1 MLRQQSDLGNS
12 IKLCRLLKVDK
23 DFFSESVKS
32 TIKNAI
38 SEASGNEVFF
48 VGSFSQDNIIEDVQ
62 VIARGNDYSV
72 PAVIESASPGDVV
85 IHNHPSGALTPSNQD
100 IQIASVFGNHGV
112 GFLIINNDASQV
124 YVVVE
129 PFFQKE
135 IEPLNIEETKKPLLP
150 DGGVAEI
157 MGEKYELREEQLQM
171 LDTVSNSFNDN
182 LISLVEAGTGTGKTL
197 SYLIPAINWALKNQ
211 ERIVIS
217 TNTINLQEQ
226 LIDKDI
232 PMLYQ
237 AFDEDFSYSLVK
249 GMRNY
254 LCLLRTETIQEGLF
268 EMADDDEM
276 GSIDDILEW
285 AKVTEDGSLSDLSF
299 TPPESVWDKVAA
311 ESDSCL
317 RARCPYY
324 SRCFFYK
331 SRREIAS
338 SQLLVVNH
346 HLLFSDLA
354 IKSASESSDAGIL
367 PPFNRVIFD
376 EAHHLNDA
384 ATSHF
389 GMRATK
395 FGILRVL
402 RRLKRKGKGGQ
413 GKGLIYYTASLA
425 AKLIKISKKGVV
437 NELLGKV
444 EKLLSTKVDTVEQY
458 VNDSFDALY
467 TFCLPIVQEKE
478 GGKED
483 VNLRITEDIYEL
495 DGWNNLDKK
504 FSLLRIRLKEL
515 HEEIKAI
522 TDILIDYEVE
532 SDVAKLIVEFKGVG
546 NKLDY
551 YSDVVSTFLS
561 TEDDG
566 FVRWV
571 EGRMGKTG
579 ILSGIGLSPLDIS
592 PTLKERLYSKCDTV
606 VMTSATMAVDKNFDF
621 LKSGLGLQDEMR
633 VDEQILPSPFDYKEQ
648 LLLMVPDDIPEPG
661 NVGFAKAV
669 SELIRN
675 SVEASKGNALILFT
689 SYTLL
694 ETVYR
699 NIHGD
704 LEEQGILTL
713 KQGAFPRSRLLD
725 KFRIEDNSVLFA
737 TDSFWEGVDV
747 PGDALKLVIIA
758 RLPFRVPTE
767 PIIEARVEY
776 MENQGLNSFTDY
788 SVPVAVLKFKQ
799 GFGRL
804 IRTRTD
810 KGAVL
815 VLDRRIISKFYG
827 KYFLNSLPD
836 SARLMDSSE
845 NIIKNLK
852 RFIG

>member
-1 MLRQQSDLGNS
+1 MN
-12 IKLCRLLKVDK
+12 K

-32 TIKNAI
+32 TIKSAI
-38 SEASGNEVFF
+38 EKASGNEVFF
-48 VGSFSQDNIIEDVQ
+48 VGSFSRNKVIEDVK

-72 PAVIESASPGDVV
+72 PAVIESASPGEVV
-85 IHNHPSGALTPSNQD
+85 IHNHPSGNLTPSNQD

-112 GFLIINNDASQV
+112 GFLIVDNSASEV

-129 PFFQKE
+129 PFFEKE
-135 IEPLNIEETKKPLLP
+135 IELLDIEETKKALLP
-150 DGGVAEI
+150 EGAVADV
-157 MGEKYELREEQLQM
+157 MGDKYEIRDEQLHM
-171 LDTVSNSFNDN
+171 LEGVTSSFNEN
-182 LISLVEAGTGTGKTL
+182 LVSLIEAGTGTGKTL
-197 SYLIPAINWALKNQ
+197 SYLVPAINWALKNE
-211 ERIVIS
+211 ERVVIS

-232 PMLYQ
+232 PLLYD
-237 AFDEDFSYSLVK
+237 AFDDDFNYSLVK

-268 EMADDDEM
+268 EMVDDDEV

-299 TPPESVWDKVAA
+299 TPPDSVWEKVSA

-338 SQLLVVNH
+338 SQLLIVNH

-354 IKSASESSDAGIL
+354 IKSASESSEAGIL
-367 PPFNRVIFD
+367 PPFKRVIFD

-395 FGILRVL
+395 FGILRVI

-413 GKGLIYYTASLA
+413 GKGLIYYTAALA
-425 AKLIKISKKGVV
+425 TKLVKLYRKGVV
-437 NELLGKV
+437 NDLLRKV
-444 EKLLSTKVDTVEQY
+444 EKLLSTKVDTLDQY
-458 VNDSFDALY
+458 VGDSFDALY
-467 TFCLPIVQEKE
+467 TFCLTVAQEKE
-478 GGKED
+478 GGKEEI
-483 VNLRITEDIYEL
+483 NLRITEDIIKRE
-495 DGWNNLDKK
+495 GWENVDKK
-504 FSLLRIRLKEL
+504 FSILRIRLKEL

-532 SDVAKLIVEFKGVG
+532 NDIAKLIVEFKGVS

-551 YSDVVSTFLS
+551 YSDVISTFLS
-561 TEDDG
+561 REDDG

-571 EGRMGKTG
+571 EGRMGRGG
-579 ILSGIGLSPLDIS
+579 ILSGLGLSPLDIS
-592 PTLKERLYSKCDTV
+592 STLKERLYSKCKTV
-606 VMTSATMAVDKNFDF
+606 VMTSATLAVNNNFGF
-621 LKSGLGLQDEMR
+621 LKSGLGLEDEQR
-633 VDEQILPSPFDYKEQ
+633 VDELILPSPFNYEEQ
-648 LLLMVPDDIPEPG
+648 LLLAIPDDIPEPG
-661 NVGFAKAV
+661 NVGYAEAI
-669 SELIRN
+669 SELIRDA
-675 SVEASKGNALILFT
+675 VKASKGNALILFT

-699 NIHGD
+699 KIHEE
-704 LEEQGILTL
+704 LEDEGILAL
-713 KQGAFPRSRLLD
+713 KQGAFPRAKLLD

-747 PGDALKLVIIA
+747 PGDALKLVIIT

-804 IRTRTD
+804 IRTKTD
-810 KGAVL
+810 KGVVL
-815 VLDRRIISKFYG
+815 VLDKRLISKFYG
-827 KYFLNSLPD
+827 KFFLNSLPKCTK
-836 SARLMDSSE
+836 LVDSSK
-845 NIIKNLK
+845 NIINNIKS
-852 RFIG
+852 FIG

>member
-1 MLRQQSDLGNS
+1 MN
-12 IKLCRLLKVDK
+12 K

-32 TIKNAI
+32 TIKSAI
-38 SEASGNEVFF
+38 EKASGNEVFF
-48 VGSFSQDNIIEDVQ
+48 VGSFSRNKVIEDVK

-72 PAVIESASPGDVV
+72 PAVIESASPGEVV
-85 IHNHPSGALTPSNQD
+85 IHNHPSGNLTPSNQD

-112 GFLIINNDASQV
+112 GFLIVDNSASEV
-124 YVVVE
+124 YMVVE
-129 PFFQKE
+129 PFFEKE
-135 IEPLNIEETKKPLLP
+135 IELLDIEETKKALLP
-150 DGGVAEI
+150 EGAVADV
-157 MGEKYELREEQLQM
+157 MGDKYEIRDEQLHM
-171 LDTVSNSFNDN
+171 LEGVTSSFNEN
-182 LISLVEAGTGTGKTL
+182 LVSLIEAGTGTGKTL
-197 SYLIPAINWALKNQ
+197 SYLVPAINWALKNE
-211 ERIVIS
+211 ERVVIS

-232 PMLYQ
+232 PLLYD
-237 AFDEDFSYSLVK
+237 AFDDDFNYSLVK

-268 EMADDDEM
+268 EMVDDDEV

-299 TPPESVWDKVAA
+299 TPPDSVWEKVSA

-338 SQLLVVNH
+338 SQLLIVNH

-354 IKSASESSDAGIL
+354 IKSASESSEAGIL
-367 PPFNRVIFD
+367 PPFKRVIFD

-395 FGILRVL
+395 FGILRVI

-413 GKGLIYYTASLA
+413 GKGLIYYTAALA
-425 AKLIKISKKGVV
+425 TKLVKLYRKGVV
-437 NELLGKV
+437 NDLLRKV
-444 EKLLSTKVDTVEQY
+444 EELLSTKVDTLDQY
-458 VNDSFDALY
+458 VGDSFDALY
-467 TFCLPIVQEKE
+467 TFCLTVAQEKE
-478 GGKED
+478 GGKEEI
-483 VNLRITEDIYEL
+483 NLRITEDIIKRE
-495 DGWNNLDKK
+495 GWENVDKK
-504 FSLLRIRLKEL
+504 FSILRIRLKEL

-532 SDVAKLIVEFKGVG
+532 NDIAKLIVEFKGVS

-551 YSDVVSTFLS
+551 YSDVISTFLS
-561 TEDDG
+561 REDDG

-571 EGRMGKTG
+571 EGRMGRGG
-579 ILSGIGLSPLDIS
+579 ILSGLGLSPLDIS
-592 PTLKERLYSKCDTV
+592 STLKERLYSKCKTV
-606 VMTSATMAVDKNFDF
+606 VMTSATLAVNNNFGF
-621 LKSGLGLQDEMR
+621 LKSGLGLEDEQR
-633 VDEQILPSPFDYKEQ
+633 VDELILPSPFNYEEQ
-648 LLLMVPDDIPEPG
+648 LLLAIPDDIPEPG
-661 NVGFAKAV
+661 NVGYAEAI
-669 SELIRN
+669 SELIRDA
-675 SVEASKGNALILFT
+675 VKASKGNALILFT

-699 NIHGD
+699 KIHEE
-704 LEEQGILTL
+704 LEDEGILAL
-713 KQGAFPRSRLLD
+713 KQGAFPRAKLLD

-747 PGDALKLVIIA
+747 PGDALKLVIIT

-776 MENQGLNSFTDY
+776 MENQGLNSFMDY

-804 IRTRTD
+804 IRTKTD
-810 KGAVL
+810 KGVVL
-815 VLDRRIISKFYG
+815 VLDKRLISKFYG
-827 KYFLNSLPD
+827 KFFLNSLPKCTK
-836 SARLMDSSE
+836 LVDSSK
-845 NIIKNLK
+845 NIINNIKS
-852 RFIG
+852 FIG

>member
-1 MLRQQSDLGNS
+1 MQ
-12 IKLCRLLKVDK
+12 K
-23 DFFSESVKS
+23 DFFSNGVKS
-32 TIKNAI
+32 TIKTTIEN
-38 SEASGNEVFF
+38 ASGNEVFF
-48 VGSFSQDNIIEDVQ
+48 VGSFSKDKVIDNVQ

-72 PAVIESASPGDVV
+72 PAVIEAASPGEVV
-85 IHNHPSGALTPSNQD
+85 IHNHPSGKLSPSNQD
-100 IQIASVFGNHGV
+100 IQIASVLGNHGV

-129 PFFQKE
+129 PFFEKE
-135 IEPLNIEETKKPLLP
+135 IEPLDVEENKKTLLP
-150 DGGVAEI
+150 EGQVARG
-157 MGEKYELREEQLQM
+157 MGDKYELRQEQLQM
-171 LDTVSNSFNDN
+171 LESVTTAFNN
-182 LISLVEAGTGTGKTL
+182 NEISLIEAGTGTGKTL
-197 SYLIPAINWALKNQ
+197 SYLVPAVNWALKNE
-211 ERIVIS
+211 ERVVIS

-232 PMLYQ
+232 PLLYD
-237 AFDEDFSYSLVK
+237 AFDDDFKYSLVK

-254 LCLLRTETIQEGLF
+254 LCLLRTETIQDGLF
-268 EMADDDEM
+268 EMADEDEV

-285 AKVTEDGSLSDLSF
+285 AKITEDGSLSDLNF
-299 TPPESVWDKVAA
+299 TPPDSVWEKVSA

-338 SQLLVVNH
+338 SQLLIVNH

-354 IKSASESSDAGIL
+354 IKSASESSEAGIL
-367 PPFNRVIFD
+367 PPFKRVVFD

-413 GKGLIYYTASLA
+413 GKGLIYYTAALA
-425 AKLIKISKKGVV
+425 TRLIKMQKKGVV
-437 NELLGKV
+437 NDLLKKV
-444 EKLLSTKVDTVEQY
+444 DDLLSTKVDTLEQY
-458 VNDSFDALY
+458 VGDSFDALY
-467 TFCLPIVQEKE
+467 TLCLGVVQENE
-478 GGKED
+478 SGKEEI
-483 VNLRITEDIYEL
+483 NIRITDEILKLE
-495 DGWNNLDKK
+495 GWGNIDKK
-504 FSLLRIRLKEL
+504 FSILRIRLKEL

-532 SDVAKLIVEFKGVG
+532 NDIAKLIVEFRGIG

-561 TEDDG
+561 AEDDG

-571 EGRMGKTG
+571 EGRMGRGG
-579 ILSGIGLSPLDIS
+579 ILSGIGLSPLDVS
-592 PTLKERLYSKCDTV
+592 PRLKERLYSKCDTV
-606 VMTSATMAVDKNFDF
+606 VMTSATMAVNKNFGF
-621 LKSGLGLQDEMR
+621 LKSGLGLEDEQR
-633 VDEQILPSPFDYKEQ
+633 VDELILPSPFNYEEQ
-648 LLLMVPDDIPEPG
+648 LLLMIPDDIPEPG
-661 NVGFAKAV
+661 NIGYAEAISV
-669 SELIRN
+669 LIRDA
-675 SVEASKGNALILFT
+675 VMASKGNALILFT
-689 SYTLL
+689 SYALL

-699 NIHGD
+699 NIHSE
-704 LEEQGILTL
+704 LEDDGILAL
-713 KQGAFPRSRLLD
+713 KQGAFPRARLLD

-804 IRTRTD
+804 IRTKTD

-815 VLDRRIISKFYG
+815 VLDKRVISKFYG

-836 SARLMDSSE
+836 CAKLIDSSD
-845 NIIKNLK
+845 NVVSVLK
-852 RFIG
+852 AFLM

>member
-1 MLRQQSDLGNS
+1 VN
-12 IKLCRLLKVDK
+12 K

-32 TIKNAI
+32 TIKSAI
-38 SEASGNEVFF
+38 EKASGNEVFF
-48 VGSFSQDNIIEDVQ
+48 VGSFSRNKVIEDVK

-72 PAVIESASPGDVV
+72 PAVIESASPGEVV
-85 IHNHPSGALTPSNQD
+85 IHNHPSGNLTPSNQD

-112 GFLIINNDASQV
+112 GFLIVDNSASEV
-124 YVVVE
+124 YMVVE
-129 PFFQKE
+129 PFFEKE
-135 IEPLNIEETKKPLLP
+135 IELLDIEETKKALLP
-150 DGGVAEI
+150 EGAVADV
-157 MGEKYELREEQLQM
+157 MGDKYEIRDEQLHM
-171 LDTVSNSFNDN
+171 LEGVTSSFNEN
-182 LISLVEAGTGTGKTL
+182 LVSLIEAGTGTGKTL
-197 SYLIPAINWALKNQ
+197 SYLVPAINWALKNE
-211 ERIVIS
+211 ERVVIS

-232 PMLYQ
+232 PLLYD
-237 AFDEDFSYSLVK
+237 AFDDDFNYSLVK

-268 EMADDDEM
+268 EMVDDGEV

-299 TPPESVWDKVAA
+299 TPPDSVWEKVSA

-338 SQLLVVNH
+338 SQLLIVNH

-354 IKSASESSDAGIL
+354 IKSASESSEAGIL
-367 PPFNRVIFD
+367 PPFKRVIFD

-395 FGILRVL
+395 FGILRVI

-413 GKGLIYYTASLA
+413 GKGLIYYTAALA
-425 AKLIKISKKGVV
+425 TKLVKLYRKGVV
-437 NELLGKV
+437 NDLLRKV
-444 EKLLSTKVDTVEQY
+444 EELLSTKVDTLDQY
-458 VNDSFDALY
+458 VGDSFDALY
-467 TFCLPIVQEKE
+467 TFCLTVAQEKE
-478 GGKED
+478 GGKEEI
-483 VNLRITEDIYEL
+483 NLRITEDIIKRE
-495 DGWNNLDKK
+495 GWENVDKK
-504 FSLLRIRLKEL
+504 FSILRIRLKEL

-532 SDVAKLIVEFKGVG
+532 NDIAKLIVEFKGVS

-551 YSDVVSTFLS
+551 YSDVISTFLS
-561 TEDDG
+561 REDDG

-571 EGRMGKTG
+571 EGRMGRGG
-579 ILSGIGLSPLDIS
+579 ILSGLGLSPLDIS
-592 PTLKERLYSKCDTV
+592 STLKERLYSKCKTV
-606 VMTSATMAVDKNFDF
+606 VMTSATLAVNNNFGF
-621 LKSGLGLQDEMR
+621 LKSGLGLEDEQR
-633 VDEQILPSPFDYKEQ
+633 VDELILPSPFNYEEQ
-648 LLLMVPDDIPEPG
+648 LLLAIPDDIPEPG
-661 NVGFAKAV
+661 NVGYAEAI
-669 SELIRN
+669 SELIRDA
-675 SVEASKGNALILFT
+675 VKASKGNALILFT

-699 NIHGD
+699 KIHEE
-704 LEEQGILTL
+704 LEDEGILAL
-713 KQGAFPRSRLLD
+713 KQGAFPRAKLLD

-747 PGDALKLVIIA
+747 PGDALKLVIIT

-776 MENQGLNSFTDY
+776 MENQGLNSFMDY

-804 IRTRTD
+804 IRTKTD

-815 VLDRRIISKFYG
+815 VLDKRLISKFYG
-827 KYFLNSLPD
+827 KFFLNSLPKCTK
-836 SARLMDSSE
+836 LVDSSK
-845 NIIKNLK
+845 NIINNIKS
-852 RFIG
+852 FIG

>member
-1 MLRQQSDLGNS
+1 MQ
-12 IKLCRLLKVDK
+12 K
-23 DFFSESVKS
+23 DFFSENVKS
-32 TIKNAI
+32 TIQTVI
-38 SEASGNEVFF
+38 EEASGNEVFL
-48 VGSFSQDNIIEDVQ
+48 VGSFSERYVIEEVR
-62 VIARGNDYSV
+62 VVARGNDYSV
-72 PAVIESASPGDVV
+72 PAVIESAKPGDVV
-85 IHNHPSGALTPSNQD
+85 IHNHPSGTLTPSDQD
-100 IQIASVFGNHGV
+100 IQIASVFGNQGV
-112 GFLIINNDASQV
+112 GFLIVNNNASQV

-129 PFFQKE
+129 PFFEKE
-135 IEPLNIEETKKPLLP
+135 IEPLDIEETKKALLP
-150 DGGVAEI
+150 QGRVADV
-157 MGEKYELREEQLQM
+157 MGEKYELRDEQLHM
-171 LDTVSNSFNDN
+171 LESVTSSFNDN
-182 LISLVEAGTGTGKTL
+182 LISLIEAGTGTGKTL
-197 SYLIPAINWALKNQ
+197 SYLIPAVAWALKNE

-232 PMLYQ
+232 PLLYN
-237 AFDEDFSYSLVK
+237 AFEDDFNYSLVK

-268 EMADDDEM
+268 EMADDDEVDP
-276 GSIDDILEW
+276 INEILDW
-285 AKVTEDGSLSDLSF
+285 AKVTDDGSLSDLGF
-299 TPPESVWDKVAA
+299 TPPDSVWDKVSA

-331 SRREIAS
+331 SRREVAS
-338 SQLLVVNH
+338 SQLLIVNH

-367 PPFNRVIFD
+367 PPFKRVIFD

-395 FGILRVL
+395 FGIIRVL
-402 RRLKRKGKGGQ
+402 RRLKRKSKGGQ

-425 AKLIKISKKGVV
+425 TKLVKMYRKGIV
-437 NELLGKV
+437 NDLLRKV
-444 EKLLSTKVDTVEQY
+444 EDLLSSKVDTVDQY
-458 VNDSFDALY
+458 VADSFDALY
-467 TFCLPIVQEKE
+467 TFCLPISQEKE
-478 GGKED
+478 GGKEEI
-483 VNLRITEDIYEL
+483 NLRITEEVTGRE
-495 DGWNNLDKK
+495 GWDNIDKK
-504 FSLLRIRLKEL
+504 FSILRIRLKEL
-515 HEEIKAI
+515 QEEIKAI

-532 SDVAKLIVEFKGVG
+532 SDIAKLIVEFKGVG

-551 YSDVVSTFLS
+551 YSDVISTFLS

-571 EGRMGKTG
+571 EGRMGRGG
-579 ILSGIGLSPLDIS
+579 ILSGLGLSPLDIS

-606 VMTSATMAVDKNFDF
+606 VMTSATMAVNKSFQF
-621 LKSGLGLQDEMR
+621 LKTGLGLEDEQR
-633 VDEQILPSPFDYKEQ
+633 VDELILPSPFNYEEQ
-648 LLLMVPDDIPEPG
+648 LLLTIPNDIPEPG
-661 NVGFAKAV
+661 NVGYADAISGLITKAV
-669 SELIRN
+669 K
-675 SVEASKGNALILFT
+675 ASNGNALILFT

-694 ETVYR
+694 ETVYK
-699 NIHGD
+699 NICGE
-704 LEEQGILTL
+704 LEDDGILAL
-713 KQGAFPRSRLLD
+713 KQGAFPRGKLLD

-747 PGDALKLVIIA
+747 PGDALKLVVIA

-776 MENQGLNSFTDY
+776 MESQGLNSFMDY

-804 IRTRTD
+804 IRTKTD

-815 VLDRRIISKFYG
+815 VLDKRVISKFYG
-827 KYFLNSLPD
+827 KFFLKSLPD
-836 SARLMDSSE
+836 CTRIIDSSQ
-845 NIIKNLK
+845 NIISNLK
-852 RFIG
+852 YFFG

>member
-1 MLRQQSDLGNS
+1 VQ
-12 IKLCRLLKVDK
+12 K

-32 TIKNAI
+32 TIKSVI
-38 SEASGNEVFF
+38 EEASGNEVFF
-48 VGSFSQDNIIEDVQ
+48 VGTFSERYVLEE
-62 VIARGNDYSV
+62 VRVVARGNDYSV
-72 PAVIESASPGDVV
+72 PAVIESAKPGDVV
-85 IHNHPSGALTPSNQD
+85 IHNHPSGTLTPSDQD
-100 IQIASVFGNHGV
+100 IQIASVFGNQGV
-112 GFLIINNDASQV
+112 GFLIINNNASQV

-129 PFFQKE
+129 PFLEKE
-135 IEPLNIEETKKPLLP
+135 IEPLDIEETKKALLP
-150 DGGVAEI
+150 EGRVAEV
-157 MGEKYELREEQLQM
+157 MGDNYELRDEQLQM
-171 LDTVSNSFNDN
+171 LESVTSSFNDN
-182 LISLVEAGTGTGKTL
+182 LISLIEAGTGTGKTL
-197 SYLIPAINWALKNQ
+197 SYLIPAVSWALKNE
-211 ERIVIS
+211 ERVVIS

-232 PMLYQ
+232 PLLYN
-237 AFDEDFSYSLVK
+237 AFEDDFNYSLVK

-268 EMADDDEM
+268 EMADDDEVDP
-276 GSIDDILEW
+276 INDILDW
-285 AKVTEDGSLSDLSF
+285 AKVTDDGSLSDLSF
-299 TPPESVWDKVAA
+299 TPPDSAWDKVSA

-331 SRREIAS
+331 SRREVAS

-367 PPFNRVIFD
+367 PPFKRVIFD

-395 FGILRVL
+395 FGIIRVL
-402 RRLKRKGKGGQ
+402 RRLKRKSKGGQ

-425 AKLIKISKKGVV
+425 TKLVKMYRKGIV
-437 NELLGKV
+437 NDLLRKV
-444 EKLLSTKVDTVEQY
+444 EDLLSSKVDTVDQY
-458 VNDSFDALY
+458 TSDSFDALY
-467 TFCLPIVQEKE
+467 NFCLPITQEKE
-478 GGKED
+478 GGKEEI
-483 VNLRITEDIYEL
+483 NLRITEEITGRE
-495 DGWNNLDKK
+495 GWDNIDKK
-504 FSLLRIRLKEL
+504 FSILRIRLKEL

-532 SDVAKLIVEFKGVG
+532 SDIAKLIVEFKGVG

-551 YSDVVSTFLS
+551 YSDVISTFLS

-571 EGRMGKTG
+571 EGRMGRGG
-579 ILSGIGLSPLDIS
+579 ILSGLGLSPLDIS
-592 PTLKERLYSKCDTV
+592 PTLKDRLYSKCDTV
-606 VMTSATMAVDKNFDF
+606 VMTSATMAVNQNFGF
-621 LKSGLGLQDEMR
+621 LKSALGLEDEQR
-633 VDEQILPSPFDYKEQ
+633 VDELILPSPFNYEEQ
-648 LLLMVPDDIPEPG
+648 LLLTIPNDIPEPG
-661 NVGFAKAV
+661 NVGFADAISDLITKAV
-669 SELIRN
+669 K
-675 SVEASKGNALILFT
+675 ASNGNALILFT

-694 ETVYR
+694 ETVYK
-699 NIHGD
+699 NIYGE
-704 LEEQGILTL
+704 LESEGILTL
-713 KQGAFPRSRLLD
+713 KQGAFPRGRLLD

-776 MENQGLNSFTDY
+776 IESQGLNSFMDY

-804 IRTRTD
+804 IRTKTD

-815 VLDRRIISKFYG
+815 VLDKRVISKFYG
-827 KYFLNSLPD
+827 KFFLKSLPD
-836 SARLMDSSE
+836 CTRIIDSSD
-845 NIIKNLK
+845 NIISNLK
-852 RFIG
+852 SFFG

>member
-1 MLRQQSDLGNS
+1 MH
-12 IKLCRLLKVDK
+12 K
-23 DFFSESVKS
+23 DFFSSSVKS
-32 TIKNAI
+32 TIKTTI
-38 SEASGNEVFF
+38 EKASGKEVFF
-48 VGSFSQDNIIEDVQ
+48 VGSLSKDKVIDDVQ

-72 PAVIESASPGDVV
+72 PAVIESASAGEVV
-85 IHNHPSGALTPSNQD
+85 IHNHPSGNLSPSNQD

-112 GFLIINNDASQV
+112 GFLIVNNDASQV

-129 PFFQKE
+129 PFFKKE
-135 IEPLNIEETKKPLLP
+135 IEPLDVEENKNTLLP
-150 DGGVAEI
+150 EGQVARV
-157 MGEKYELREEQLQM
+157 MGDKYELRQEQLQM
-171 LDTVSNSFNDN
+171 LVSVTTAFNN
-182 LISLVEAGTGTGKTL
+182 NEISLIEAGTGTGKTL
-197 SYLIPAINWALKNQ
+197 SYLVPAVNWALKNE
-211 ERIVIS
+211 ERVVIS

-232 PMLYQ
+232 PLLYD
-237 AFDEDFSYSLVK
+237 AFDDDFNYSLVK

-254 LCLLRTETIQEGLF
+254 LCLLRTETIQDGLF
-268 EMADDDEM
+268 EMADEDEV

-285 AKVTEDGSLSDLSF
+285 AKVTEDGSLSDLNF
-299 TPPESVWDKVAA
+299 TPPDSVWEKVSA

-338 SQLLVVNH
+338 SQLLIVNH

-367 PPFNRVIFD
+367 PPFKRVIFD

-413 GKGLIYYTASLA
+413 GKGLIYYTAALA
-425 AKLIKISKKGVV
+425 TKLIKMQKKGVV
-437 NELLGKV
+437 NELLKKV
-444 EKLLSTKVDTVEQY
+444 DDLLSTKVDTLEQY
-458 VNDSFDALY
+458 VGDSFDALY
-467 TFCLPIVQEKE
+467 TLCLGVVQENE
-478 GGKED
+478 SGKEEI
-483 VNLRITEDIYEL
+483 NMRITDEILKLE
-495 DGWNNLDKK
+495 GWGNIDKK
-504 FSLLRIRLKEL
+504 FSILRIRLKEL

-532 SDVAKLIVEFKGVG
+532 NDIAKLIVEFRGIG

-561 TEDDG
+561 AEDDG

-571 EGRMGKTG
+571 EGRMGRGG
-579 ILSGIGLSPLDIS
+579 ILSGIGLSPLDVS
-592 PTLKERLYSKCDTV
+592 PRLKERLYSKCDTV
-606 VMTSATMAVDKNFDF
+606 VMTSATMAVNKNFGF
-621 LKSGLGLQDEMR
+621 LKSGLGLQDEER
-633 VDEQILPSPFDYKEQ
+633 VDELILPSPFNYEEQ
-648 LLLMVPDDIPEPG
+648 LLLMIPDDIPEPG
-661 NVGFAKAV
+661 NVGYAEAI
-669 SELIRN
+669 SGLIRDA
-675 SVEASKGNALILFT
+675 VMASKGNALMLFT

-699 NIHGD
+699 NIHGE
-704 LEEQGILTL
+704 LEDEGILAL
-713 KQGAFPRSRLLD
+713 KQGAFPRARLLD

-776 MENQGLNSFTDY
+776 MESQGLNSFTDY

-804 IRTRTD
+804 IRTKTD

-815 VLDRRIISKFYG
+815 VLDKRVISKFYG

-836 SARLMDSSE
+836 CARLIDSSD
-845 NIIKNLK
+845 NVISVLK
-852 RFIG
+852 AFLM

>member
-1 MLRQQSDLGNS
+1 MN
-12 IKLCRLLKVDK
+12 K

-32 TIKNAI
+32 TIKSAI
-38 SEASGNEVFF
+38 EEASGNEVFF
-48 VGSFSQDNIIEDVQ
+48 VGSFSRNKVIEDVK

-72 PAVIESASPGDVV
+72 PAVIESASPGEVV
-85 IHNHPSGALTPSNQD
+85 IHNHPSGNLTPSNQD

-112 GFLIINNDASQV
+112 GFLIVDNSASEV

-129 PFFQKE
+129 PFFEKE
-135 IEPLNIEETKKPLLP
+135 IELLDIEETKKALLP
-150 DGGVAEI
+150 EGAVADV
-157 MGEKYELREEQLQM
+157 MGDKYEIRDEQLHM
-171 LDTVSNSFNDN
+171 LEGVTSSFNEN
-182 LISLVEAGTGTGKTL
+182 LVSLIEAGTGTGKTL
-197 SYLIPAINWALKNQ
+197 SYLVPAINWALKNE
-211 ERIVIS
+211 ERVVIS

-232 PMLYQ
+232 PLLYD
-237 AFDEDFSYSLVK
+237 AFDDDFNYSLVK

-268 EMADDDEM
+268 EMVDDDEV

-299 TPPESVWDKVAA
+299 TPPDSVWEKVSA

-338 SQLLVVNH
+338 SQLLIVNH

-354 IKSASESSDAGIL
+354 IKSASESSEAGIL
-367 PPFNRVIFD
+367 PPFKRVIFD

-395 FGILRVL
+395 FGILRVI

-413 GKGLIYYTASLA
+413 GKGLIYYTAALA
-425 AKLIKISKKGVV
+425 TKLVKLYRKGVV
-437 NELLGKV
+437 NDLLRKV
-444 EKLLSTKVDTVEQY
+444 EELLSTKVDTLEQY
-458 VNDSFDALY
+458 VGDSFDALY
-467 TFCLPIVQEKE
+467 TFCLTVAQEKE
-478 GGKED
+478 GGKEEI
-483 VNLRITEDIYEL
+483 NLRITEDILEKE
-495 DGWNNLDKK
+495 GWENVDKK
-504 FSLLRIRLKEL
+504 FSILRIRLKEL

-532 SDVAKLIVEFKGVG
+532 SDIAKLIVEFKGVS

-551 YSDVVSTFLS
+551 YSDVISTFLS
-561 TEDDG
+561 REDDG

-571 EGRMGKTG
+571 EGRMGRGG
-579 ILSGIGLSPLDIS
+579 IFSGLGLSPLDIS
-592 PTLKERLYSKCDTV
+592 STLKERLYSKCNTV
-606 VMTSATMAVDKNFDF
+606 VMTSATLAVNNNFGF
-621 LKSGLGLQDEMR
+621 LKSGLGLEDEQR
-633 VDEQILPSPFDYKEQ
+633 VDELILPSPFNYEEQ
-648 LLLMVPDDIPEPG
+648 LLLAIPDDIPEPG
-661 NVGFAKAV
+661 NVGYAEAI
-669 SELIRN
+669 SELIRDA
-675 SVEASKGNALILFT
+675 VKASKGNALILFT

-699 NIHGD
+699 KIHEE
-704 LEEQGILTL
+704 LEDEGILAL
-713 KQGAFPRSRLLD
+713 KQGAFPRAKLLD

-747 PGDALKLVIIA
+747 PGDALKLVIIT

-788 SVPVAVLKFKQ
+788 SVPVA
-799 GFGRL
+799 
-804 IRTRTD
+804 
-810 KGAVL
+810 
-815 VLDRRIISKFYG
+815 
-827 KYFLNSLPD
+827 
-836 SARLMDSSE
+836 
-845 NIIKNLK
+845 
-852 RFIG
+852 

>member
-1 MLRQQSDLGNS
+1 VN
-12 IKLCRLLKVDK
+12 K

-32 TIKNAI
+32 TIKSAI
-38 SEASGNEVFF
+38 EKASGNEVFF
-48 VGSFSQDNIIEDVQ
+48 VGSFSRNKVIEDVK

-72 PAVIESASPGDVV
+72 PAVIESASPGEVV
-85 IHNHPSGALTPSNQD
+85 IHNHPSGNLTPSNQD

-112 GFLIINNDASQV
+112 GFLIVDNSASEV
-124 YVVVE
+124 YVVVD
-129 PFFQKE
+129 PFFEKE
-135 IEPLNIEETKKPLLP
+135 IELLDIEETKKALLP
-150 DGGVAEI
+150 EGAVADV
-157 MGEKYELREEQLQM
+157 MGDKYEIRDEQLHM
-171 LDTVSNSFNDN
+171 LEGVTSSFNEN
-182 LISLVEAGTGTGKTL
+182 LVSLIEAGTGTGKTL
-197 SYLIPAINWALKNQ
+197 SYLVPAINWALKNE
-211 ERIVIS
+211 ERVVIS

-232 PMLYQ
+232 PLLYD
-237 AFDEDFSYSLVK
+237 AFDDDFNYSLVK

-268 EMADDDEM
+268 EMVDDDEV

-299 TPPESVWDKVAA
+299 TPPDSVWEKVSA

-338 SQLLVVNH
+338 SQLLIVNH

-354 IKSASESSDAGIL
+354 IKSASESSEAGIL
-367 PPFNRVIFD
+367 PPFKRVIFD

-395 FGILRVL
+395 FGILRVI

-413 GKGLIYYTASLA
+413 GKGLIYYTAALA
-425 AKLIKISKKGVV
+425 TKLVKLYRKGVV
-437 NELLGKV
+437 NDLLRKV
-444 EKLLSTKVDTVEQY
+444 EELLSTKVDTLDQY
-458 VNDSFDALY
+458 VGDSFDALY
-467 TFCLPIVQEKE
+467 TFCLTVAQEKE
-478 GGKED
+478 GGKEEI
-483 VNLRITEDIYEL
+483 NLRITEDIIKRE
-495 DGWNNLDKK
+495 GWENVDKK
-504 FSLLRIRLKEL
+504 FSILRIRLKEL

-532 SDVAKLIVEFKGVG
+532 NDIAKLIVEFKGVS

-551 YSDVVSTFLS
+551 YSDVISTFLS
-561 TEDDG
+561 REDDG

-571 EGRMGKTG
+571 EGRMGRGG
-579 ILSGIGLSPLDIS
+579 ILSGLGLSPLDIS
-592 PTLKERLYSKCDTV
+592 STLKERLYSKCKTV
-606 VMTSATMAVDKNFDF
+606 VMTSATLAVNNNFGF
-621 LKSGLGLQDEMR
+621 LKSGLGLEDEQR
-633 VDEQILPSPFDYKEQ
+633 VDELILPSPFNYEEQ
-648 LLLMVPDDIPEPG
+648 LLLAIPDDIPEPG
-661 NVGFAKAV
+661 NVGYAEAI
-669 SELIRN
+669 SELIRDA
-675 SVEASKGNALILFT
+675 VKASKGNALILFT

-699 NIHGD
+699 KIHEE
-704 LEEQGILTL
+704 LEDEGILAL
-713 KQGAFPRSRLLD
+713 KQGAFPRAKLLD

-747 PGDALKLVIIA
+747 PGDALKLVIIT

-776 MENQGLNSFTDY
+776 MENQGLNSFMDY

-804 IRTRTD
+804 IRTKTD
-810 KGAVL
+810 KGVVL
-815 VLDRRIISKFYG
+815 VLDKRLISKFYG
-827 KYFLNSLPD
+827 KFFLNSLPKCTK
-836 SARLMDSSE
+836 LVGSSE
-845 NIIKNLK
+845 NIIRELGS
-852 RFIG
+852 FL

>member
-1 MLRQQSDLGNS
+1 MH
-12 IKLCRLLKVDK
+12 K

-32 TIKNAI
+32 TIKSAI
-38 SEASGNEVFF
+38 EEASGNEVFF
-48 VGSFSQDNIIEDVQ
+48 VGSFSRDRVIEDVQ
-62 VIARGNDYSV
+62 VVARGNDYSV
-72 PAVIESASPGDVV
+72 PAVIDSASPGEVV
-85 IHNHPSGALTPSNQD
+85 IHNHPSGNLTPSNQD

-112 GFLIINNDASQV
+112 GFLIVDNTASQV

-129 PFFQKE
+129 PFFEKE
-135 IEPLNIEETKKPLLP
+135 IELLDIEDTKKALLP
-150 DGGVAEI
+150 EGAVADV
-157 MGEKYELREEQLQM
+157 MGERYEVRDEQLQM
-171 LDTVSNSFNDN
+171 LESVTSAFNENQVS
-182 LISLVEAGTGTGKTL
+182 LIEAGTGTGKTL
-197 SYLIPAINWALKNQ
+197 SYLVPAVNWALKNE
-211 ERIVIS
+211 ERVVIS

-232 PMLYQ
+232 PLLYD
-237 AFDEDFSYSLVK
+237 AFDDDFNYSLVK

-268 EMADDDEM
+268 EMADDDEV

-285 AKVTEDGSLSDLSF
+285 AKVTEDGSLSDLNF
-299 TPPESVWDKVAA
+299 TPPDSVWEKVSA

-338 SQLLVVNH
+338 SQLLIVNH

-354 IKSASESSDAGIL
+354 IKGASESSEAGIL
-367 PPFNRVIFD
+367 PPFKRVIFD

-395 FGILRVL
+395 FGILRVI

-413 GKGLIYYTASLA
+413 GKGLIYYTAALA
-425 AKLIKISKKGVV
+425 TKLIKLYRKGVV
-437 NELLGKV
+437 NDLLRKV
-444 EKLLSTKVDTVEQY
+444 EELLSTKVDTLEQH
-458 VNDSFDALY
+458 VGDSFDALY
-467 TFCLPIVQEKE
+467 TFCLAIAQEKE
-478 GGKED
+478 AGKEE
-483 VNLRITEDIYEL
+483 VNLRLTNEILEKE
-495 DGWNNLDKK
+495 GWENVDKK
-504 FSLLRIRLKEL
+504 FSILRIRLKEL
-515 HEEIKAI
+515 HEEIKSI

-532 SDVAKLIVEFKGVG
+532 SDIAKLIVEFKGVS

-551 YSDVVSTFLS
+551 YSDVISTFLS
-561 TEDDG
+561 REDDG

-571 EGRMGKTG
+571 EGRMGRGG
-579 ILSGIGLSPLDIS
+579 ILSGLGLSPLDIS
-592 PTLKERLYSKCDTV
+592 PTLKERLYSKCETV
-606 VMTSATMAVDKNFDF
+606 VMTSATMAVNNNFGF
-621 LKSGLGLQDEMR
+621 LKTGLGLEDEQR
-633 VDEQILPSPFDYKEQ
+633 VDELILPSPFNYEEQ
-648 LLLMVPDDIPEPG
+648 LLLAIPDDIPEPG
-661 NVGFAKAV
+661 NIGYAEAT
-669 SELIRN
+669 SELIRDA
-675 SVEASKGNALILFT
+675 VMASKGNALILFT

-699 NIHGD
+699 KIHEE
-704 LEEQGILTL
+704 LEDEGILPL
-713 KQGAFPRSRLLD
+713 KQGAFPRARLLD

-747 PGDALKLVIIA
+747 PGDALKLVIIT

-804 IRTRTD
+804 IRTKTD
-810 KGAVL
+810 KGVVL
-815 VLDRRIISKFYG
+815 VLDRRLISKFYG
-827 KYFLNSLPD
+827 KFFLNSLPK
-836 SARLMDSSE
+836 STRLIDSSE
-845 NIIKNLK
+845 NIISNIKL
-852 RFIG
+852 FIG

>member
-1 MLRQQSDLGNS
+1 
-12 IKLCRLLKVDK
+12 VHK
-23 DFFSESVKS
+23 DFFSSSVKS
-32 TIKNAI
+32 TIKTTI
-38 SEASGNEVFF
+38 EKASGNEVFF
-48 VGSFSQDNIIEDVQ
+48 VGSLSKDKVIDDVQ

-72 PAVIESASPGDVV
+72 PAVIESASAGEVV
-85 IHNHPSGALTPSNQD
+85 IHNHPSGNLSPSNQD

-112 GFLIINNDASQV
+112 GFLIVNNDASQV

-129 PFFQKE
+129 PFFKKE
-135 IEPLNIEETKKPLLP
+135 IELLDVEENKNTLLP
-150 DGGVAEI
+150 EGQVARV
-157 MGEKYELREEQLQM
+157 MGDKYELRQEQLQM
-171 LDTVSNSFNDN
+171 LESVTTAFNN
-182 LISLVEAGTGTGKTL
+182 NEISLIEAGTGTGKTL
-197 SYLIPAINWALKNQ
+197 SYLVPAVNWALKNE
-211 ERIVIS
+211 ERVVIS

-232 PMLYQ
+232 PLLYD
-237 AFDEDFSYSLVK
+237 AFDDDFNYSLVK

-254 LCLLRTETIQEGLF
+254 LCLLRTETIQDGLF
-268 EMADDDEM
+268 EMADDDEV

-285 AKVTEDGSLSDLSF
+285 ANVTEDGSLSDLNF
-299 TPPESVWDKVAA
+299 TPPDSVWEKVSA

-338 SQLLVVNH
+338 SQLLIVNH

-367 PPFNRVIFD
+367 PPFKRVIFD

-413 GKGLIYYTASLA
+413 GKGLIYYTAALA
-425 AKLIKISKKGVV
+425 TKLIKMQKKGVV
-437 NELLGKV
+437 NELLKKV
-444 EKLLSTKVDTVEQY
+444 DDLLSTKVDTLEQY
-458 VNDSFDALY
+458 VGDSFDALY
-467 TFCLPIVQEKE
+467 TLCLGVVQEN
-478 GGKED
+478 GSGKEEI
-483 VNLRITEDIYEL
+483 NIRITDEILKLE
-495 DGWNNLDKK
+495 GWENIDKK
-504 FSLLRIRLKEL
+504 FSILRIRLKEL

-532 SDVAKLIVEFKGVG
+532 YDIAKLIVEFRGVG

-561 TEDDG
+561 AEDDG

-571 EGRMGKTG
+571 EGRMGRGG
-579 ILSGIGLSPLDIS
+579 ILSGIGLSPLDVS

-606 VMTSATMAVDKNFDF
+606 VMTSATMAVNKNFGF
-621 LKSGLGLQDEMR
+621 LKSGLGLEDEQR
-633 VDEQILPSPFDYKEQ
+633 VDEQILPSPFNYEEQ
-648 LLLMVPDDIPEPG
+648 LLLMIPDDIPEPG
-661 NVGFAKAV
+661 NVGYAEAISGLIKNAV
-669 SELIRN
+669 M
-675 SVEASKGNALILFT
+675 ASKGNALILFT

-699 NIHGD
+699 NIHGE
-704 LEEQGILTL
+704 LEDEGILAL
-713 KQGAFPRSRLLD
+713 KQGAFPRARLLD

-767 PIIEARVEY
+767 PIIEARVEF

-815 VLDRRIISKFYG
+815 VLDKRLISKFYG

-836 SARLMDSSE
+836 CARLIDSSD
-845 NIIKNLK
+845 NVISVLK
-852 RFIG
+852 AFLM

>member
-1 MLRQQSDLGNS
+1 MH
-12 IKLCRLLKVDK
+12 K
-23 DFFSESVKS
+23 DFFSKGVKS
-32 TIKNAI
+32 SIQKAIKD
-38 SEASGNEVFF
+38 ASGNEVFF
-48 VGSFSQDNIIEDVQ
+48 VGSFSDDKVIEEVA
-62 VIARGNDYSV
+62 VVARGNDYSV
-72 PAVIESASPGDVV
+72 PAVIESASPGEVV
-85 IHNHPSGALTPSNQD
+85 IHNHPSGNLTPSNQD
-100 IQIASVFGNHGV
+100 IQIASVFGSHGV
-112 GFLIINNDASQV
+112 GFLIVNNDASQV

-135 IEPLNIEETKKPLLP
+135 IKPLDIEETKHALMSE
-150 DGGVAEI
+150 GQVAKI
-157 MGEKYELREEQLQM
+157 MGDKFELREEQIHM
-171 LDTVSNSFNDN
+171 LESVTSSFNDN
-182 LISLVEAGTGTGKTL
+182 CIDIVEAGTGTGKTL
-197 SYLIPAINWALKNQ
+197 SYLIPAINWAIQNE

-226 LIDKDI
+226 LIEKDI
-232 PMLYQ
+232 PMLYE

-254 LCLLRTETIQEGLF
+254 LCLLRTETMQEGLF
-268 EMADDDEM
+268 EMADEDEV
-276 GSIDDILEW
+276 GTIDDILNW
-285 AKVTEDGSLSDLSF
+285 AKVTEDGSLSDLPF
-299 TPPESVWDKVAA
+299 TPPDSVWEKVSA

-367 PPFNRVIFD
+367 PPFKRVIFD

-395 FGILRVL
+395 FGLLRVL

-425 AKLIKISKKGVV
+425 TKLVRIHKKGVV
-437 NELLGKV
+437 NDLLKKV
-444 EKLLSTKVDTVEQY
+444 EELLSTKVDTVEQY
-458 VNDSFDALY
+458 IGDSFDALY
-467 TFCLPIVQEKE
+467 YFCLPITQEKE
-478 GGKED
+478 GGKEEI
-483 VNLRITEDIYEL
+483 NLRITEDILSEE
-495 DGWNNLDKK
+495 GWQNVDKK

-532 SDVAKLIVEFKGVG
+532 TDIAKLIVEYKGVS

-551 YSDVVSTFLS
+551 YSDVISTFLS

-571 EGRMGKTG
+571 EGRMGKSG
-579 ILSGIGLSPLDIS
+579 ILSGIGLSPLEIS
-592 PTLKERLYSKCDTV
+592 PTLKERLYSKCNTV
-606 VMTSATMAVDKNFDF
+606 VMTSATMAVNQNFDF
-621 LKSGLGLQDEMR
+621 LKTGLGLIDEQR
-633 VDEQILPSPFDYKEQ
+633 VTQQILPSPFDYEEQ
-648 LLLMVPDDIPEPG
+648 LLLTIPDDIPEPG
-661 NVGFAKAV
+661 NVGYAEAI
-669 SELIRN
+669 SGLIRDA
-675 SVEASKGNALILFT
+675 VFASKGNALILFT

-699 NIHGD
+699 NIHGE
-704 LEEQGILTL
+704 LEDEGILAL

-725 KFRIEDNSVLFA
+725 KFKIEDNSVLFA

-747 PGDALKLVIIA
+747 PGDALKLVIIT

-776 MENQGLNSFTDY
+776 MENQGINSFTDY

-804 IRTRTD
+804 IRTKTD

-815 VLDRRIISKFYG
+815 VLDKRLISKFYG
-827 KYFLNSLPD
+827 KFFLNSLPKCT
-836 SARLMDSSE
+836 RFIDSSD
-845 NIIKNLK
+845 NITSVLK
-852 RFIG
+852 SFLG

>member
-1 MLRQQSDLGNS
+1 MH
-12 IKLCRLLKVDK
+12 K

-32 TIKNAI
+32 TIKNI
-38 SEASGNEVFF
+38 IEEASGNEVFF
-48 VGSFSQDNIIEDVQ
+48 VGSFSQDKVIEDVQ

-85 IHNHPSGALTPSNQD
+85 IHNHPSGNLTPSNQD

-112 GFLIINNDASQV
+112 GFLIVNNNVSQV
-124 YVVVE
+124 YVVIE
-129 PFFQKE
+129 PFFEKE
-135 IEPLNIEETKKPLLP
+135 IELLDLDETKKALLP
-150 DGGVAEI
+150 EGKVAEI
-157 MGEKYELREEQLQM
+157 MGDNYELRDEQLEM
-171 LDTVSNSFNDN
+171 LESVTSSFNEN
-182 LISLVEAGTGTGKTL
+182 LVSLIEAGTGTGKTL
-197 SYLIPAINWALKNQ
+197 SYLIPAVNWALKNE
-211 ERIVIS
+211 ERVVIS

-232 PMLYQ
+232 PLLYD
-237 AFDEDFSYSLVK
+237 AFDDDFNYSLVK

-268 EMADDDEM
+268 EMADDDEV
-276 GSIDDILEW
+276 GSIDDILKW
-285 AKVTEDGSLSDLSF
+285 AKVTEDGSLSDLNF
-299 TPPESVWDKVAA
+299 TPPESVWEKVSA

-338 SQLLVVNH
+338 SQLLIVNH

-367 PPFNRVIFD
+367 PPFKRVIFD

-425 AKLIKISKKGVV
+425 TKLVKIYRKGVV
-437 NELLGKV
+437 NDLLRKV
-444 EKLLSTKVDTVEQY
+444 EDLLSTKVDTLEQY
-458 VNDSFDALY
+458 VDDAFDALY
-467 TFCLPIVQEKE
+467 ILCLSMNQERE
-478 GGKED
+478 NGKEEI
-483 VNLRITEDIYEL
+483 NLRITDDILQME
-495 DGWNNLDKK
+495 GWENIDKK
-504 FSLLRIRLKEL
+504 FSILRIRLKEL

-532 SDVAKLIVEFKGVG
+532 SDIAKLIVEFKGVS

-551 YSDVVSTFLS
+551 YSDVISTFLS
-561 TEDDG
+561 AEDDG

-571 EGRMGKTG
+571 EGRIGRGG
-579 ILSGIGLSPLDIS
+579 ILSGLGLSPLDVS
-592 PTLKERLYSKCDTV
+592 PTLKERLYSKCDTI
-606 VMTSATMAVDKNFDF
+606 VMTSATMAVNKNFGF
-621 LKSGLGLQDEMR
+621 LKSALGLEDEQR
-633 VDEQILPSPFDYKEQ
+633 VDELILPSPFDYEEQ
-648 LLLMVPDDIPEPG
+648 LLLTIPDDIPEPG
-661 NVGFAKAV
+661 NVGYAEAI
-669 SELIRN
+669 SELIRDA
-675 SVEASKGNALILFT
+675 VKASNGNALILFT

-699 NIHGD
+699 KIHEE
-704 LEEQGILTL
+704 LEDEGILTL
-713 KQGAFPRSRLLD
+713 KQGAFPRARLLD

-747 PGDALKLVIIA
+747 PGDALKLVIIT

-776 MENQGLNSFTDY
+776 MENQGLNSFMDY

-815 VLDRRIISKFYG
+815 VLDKRLISKFYG
-827 KYFLNSLPD
+827 KFFLNSLPI
-836 SARLMDSSE
+836 SARLVDSSE
-845 NIIKNLK
+845 NVINNLK
-852 RFIG
+852 LFIG

>member
-1 MLRQQSDLGNS
+1 MH
-12 IKLCRLLKVDK
+12 K
-23 DFFSESVKS
+23 DFFSKSVKS
-32 TIKNAI
+32 TIKSSI
-38 SEASGNEVFF
+38 KEASGNEVFF
-48 VGSFSQDNIIEDVQ
+48 VGSFSKDKVIENIE

-72 PAVIESASPGDVV
+72 PAVIESASPGEVV
-85 IHNHPSGALTPSNQD
+85 IHNHPSGNLTPSNQD

-112 GFLIINNDASQV
+112 GFLIVNNDASQV

-129 PFFQKE
+129 PFFEKE
-135 IEPLNIEETKKPLLP
+135 IEKLDVEETKTVLLP
-150 DGGVAEI
+150 DGRVAEI
-157 MGEKYELREEQLQM
+157 MGDRYERREEQLDM
-171 LDTVSNSFNDN
+171 LESVARSFNDN
-182 LISLVEAGTGTGKTL
+182 DISLIEAGTGTGKTL
-197 SYLIPAINWALKNQ
+197 SYLVPAVNWALKNE
-211 ERIVIS
+211 ERVVIS

-232 PMLYQ
+232 PLLYD
-237 AFDEDFSYSLVK
+237 AFDDDFNYSLVK

-268 EMADDDEM
+268 EMADEDEV
-276 GSIDDILEW
+276 GSIDDILQW
-285 AKVTEDGSLSDLSF
+285 AKVTEDGSLSDLNF
-299 TPPESVWDKVAA
+299 TPPDSVWEKVSA

-338 SQLLVVNH
+338 SQLLIVNH

-367 PPFNRVIFD
+367 PPFKRVIFD
-376 EAHHLNDA
+376 EAHHLNDS

-425 AKLIKISKKGVV
+425 TKLVKMYRKGVV
-437 NELLGKV
+437 NDLLKKV
-444 EKLLSTKVDTVEQY
+444 EGLLSTKVDTLEQY
-458 VNDSFDALY
+458 VGDSFDALY
-467 TFCLPIVQEKE
+467 TLCHGALADKE
-478 GGKED
+478 NGKEEI
-483 VNLRITEDIYEL
+483 NLRITDEILQLE
-495 DGWNNLDKK
+495 GWENIDKK
-504 FSLLRIRLKEL
+504 FSILRIRLKEL

-532 SDVAKLIVEFKGVG
+532 SDIAKLIVEFKGVG

-551 YSDVVSTFLS
+551 YSDVISTFLS

-571 EGRMGKTG
+571 EGRMGRGG
-579 ILSGIGLSPLDIS
+579 ILSGLGLSPLDIS

-606 VMTSATMAVDKNFDF
+606 VMTSATMAVNKDFRF
-621 LKSGLGLQDEMR
+621 LKSGLGLEDEQR
-633 VDEQILPSPFDYKEQ
+633 VDELILPSPFNYEEQ
-648 LLLMVPDDIPEPG
+648 LLLTIPDDIPEPG
-661 NVGFAKAV
+661 NVGYAEAI
-669 SELIRN
+669 SGLIRDA
-675 SVEASKGNALILFT
+675 VKASKGNALILFT

-699 NIHGD
+699 NIHEE
-704 LEEQGILTL
+704 LEDEGILTL

-747 PGDALKLVIIA
+747 PGDALKLVIIT

-776 MENQGLNSFTDY
+776 IENQGLNSFTDY

-804 IRTRTD
+804 IRTKTD

-815 VLDRRIISKFYG
+815 VLDRRLISKFYG
-827 KYFLNSLPD
+827 KFFLNSLPKCT
-836 SARLMDSSE
+836 RLVDSSE
-845 NIIKNLK
+845 NIINNLK
-852 RFIG
+852 LFIG

>member
-1 MLRQQSDLGNS
+1 MN
-12 IKLCRLLKVDK
+12 K

-32 TIKNAI
+32 TIKSAI
-38 SEASGNEVFF
+38 EKASGNEVFF
-48 VGSFSQDNIIEDVQ
+48 VGSFSRNKVIEDVK

-72 PAVIESASPGDVV
+72 PAVIESASPGEVV
-85 IHNHPSGALTPSNQD
+85 IHNHPSGNLTPSNQD

-112 GFLIINNDASQV
+112 GFLIVDNSASEV

-129 PFFQKE
+129 PFFEKE
-135 IEPLNIEETKKPLLP
+135 IELLDIEETKKALLP
-150 DGGVAEI
+150 EGAVADV
-157 MGEKYELREEQLQM
+157 MGDKYEIRDEQLHM
-171 LDTVSNSFNDN
+171 LEGVTSSFNEN
-182 LISLVEAGTGTGKTL
+182 LVSLIEAGTGTGKTL
-197 SYLIPAINWALKNQ
+197 SYLVPAINWALKNE
-211 ERIVIS
+211 ERVVIS

-232 PMLYQ
+232 PLLYD
-237 AFDEDFSYSLVK
+237 AFDDDFNYSLVK

-268 EMADDDEM
+268 EMVDDDEV

-299 TPPESVWDKVAA
+299 TPPDSVWEKVSA

-338 SQLLVVNH
+338 SQLLIVNH

-354 IKSASESSDAGIL
+354 IKSASESSEAGIL
-367 PPFNRVIFD
+367 PPFKNVIFD

-395 FGILRVL
+395 FGILRVI

-413 GKGLIYYTASLA
+413 GKGLIYYTAALA
-425 AKLIKISKKGVV
+425 TKLVKLYRKGVV
-437 NELLGKV
+437 NDLLRKV
-444 EKLLSTKVDTVEQY
+444 EELLSTKVDTLDQY
-458 VNDSFDALY
+458 VGDSFDALY
-467 TFCLPIVQEKE
+467 TFCLTVAQEKE
-478 GGKED
+478 GGKEEI
-483 VNLRITEDIYEL
+483 NLRITEEILEKE
-495 DGWNNLDKK
+495 GWENVDKK
-504 FSLLRIRLKEL
+504 FSILRIRLKEL

-532 SDVAKLIVEFKGVG
+532 NDIAKLIVEFKGVS

-551 YSDVVSTFLS
+551 YSDVISTFLS
-561 TEDDG
+561 REDDG

-571 EGRMGKTG
+571 EGRMGRGG
-579 ILSGIGLSPLDIS
+579 ILSGLGLSPLDIS
-592 PTLKERLYSKCDTV
+592 STLKERLYSKCKTV
-606 VMTSATMAVDKNFDF
+606 VMTSATLAVNNNFGF
-621 LKSGLGLQDEMR
+621 LKSGLGLEDEQR
-633 VDEQILPSPFDYKEQ
+633 VDELILPSPFNYEEQ
-648 LLLMVPDDIPEPG
+648 LLLAIPDDIPEPG
-661 NVGFAKAV
+661 NVGYAEAI
-669 SELIRN
+669 SELIRDA
-675 SVEASKGNALILFT
+675 VKASKGNALILFT

-699 NIHGD
+699 KIHEE
-704 LEEQGILTL
+704 LEDEGILAL
-713 KQGAFPRSRLLD
+713 KQGAFPRAKLLD

-747 PGDALKLVIIA
+747 PGDALKLVIIT

-776 MENQGLNSFTDY
+776 MENQGLNSFMDY

-804 IRTRTD
+804 IRTKTD
-810 KGAVL
+810 KGVVL
-815 VLDRRIISKFYG
+815 VLDKRLISKFYG
-827 KYFLNSLPD
+827 KFFLNSLPKCTK
-836 SARLMDSSE
+836 LVDSSK
-845 NIIKNLK
+845 NIINNIKS
-852 RFIG
+852 FIG